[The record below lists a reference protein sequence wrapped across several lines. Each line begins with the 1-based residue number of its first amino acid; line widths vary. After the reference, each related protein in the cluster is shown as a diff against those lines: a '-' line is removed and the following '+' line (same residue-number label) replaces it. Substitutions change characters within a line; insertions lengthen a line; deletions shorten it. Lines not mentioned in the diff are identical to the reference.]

1 MNEINQKIESH
12 HSQIQV
18 LNVKNKIMQGEINQ
32 IEIKLPSL
40 EEEKKSYISIK
51 NFKEAGRVSKELKE
65 SIEKKNINVN
75 KIEKNKKDIEKFESE
90 LNKYQS
96 DIKEMEEENE
106 KYEKNLDISK
116 YKNLVNAVNSMNIFY
131 EKEQKNK
138 NILDEIK
145 LTKE

>member
-51 NFKEAGRVSKELKE
+51 K
-65 SIEKKNINVN
+65 
-75 KIEKNKKDIEKFESE
+75 
-90 LNKYQS
+90 Q
-96 DIKEMEEENE
+96 
-106 KYEKNLDISK
+106 NL
-116 YKNLVNAVNSMNIFY
+116 
-131 EKEQKNK
+131 QQ
-138 NILDEIK
+138 
-145 LTKE
+145 